1 MFEIIDAHTSDMGV
15 IAALVAVLLILKV
28 LRLA

>member
-1 MFEIIDAHTSDMGV
+1 MFDFIDANTSDMGV
-15 IAALVAVLLILKV
+15 IAALVAVLLILKY

>member
-1 MFEIIDAHTSDMGV
+1 MFDLIDVNTSDIGV